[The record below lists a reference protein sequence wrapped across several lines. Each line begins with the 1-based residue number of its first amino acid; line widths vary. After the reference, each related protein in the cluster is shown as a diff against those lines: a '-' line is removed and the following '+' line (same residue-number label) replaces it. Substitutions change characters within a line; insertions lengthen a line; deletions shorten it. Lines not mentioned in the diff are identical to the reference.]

1 MKTLR
6 KLAALVLFA
15 CCGQSLLAQQEA
27 MFTHYMNNTLAV
39 NPAYAG
45 SRDALTVT
53 ALHRSQWVNFDG
65 APTTQTV
72 TMHTPLF
79 NNKLGLGV
87 SVIHDQIGP
96 VKTTSA
102 YVDLAYIIKTSEKGH
117 LAFGLKGGFNYMQA
131 NLSTLKLDQTGDVA
145 FSDNINSR
153 FLPNFGFGIYY
164 YLPRFYVGISTPQLM
179 ENNFKANTTTGSTNL
194 ASEQRH
200 YYLIAGT
207 VFKLSNTVELKPT
220 AYVKVTM
227 NAPVEAD
234 VTASFIFSKKVLIG
248 AMVRTGDAL
257 GVLVGY
263 NITDQF
269 HVGYSFDWSYGNRTF
284 KYNQGSHEVVL
295 VYDFIFKDK
304 QRIRS
309 PRYF

>member
-1 MKTLR
+1 
-6 KLAALVLFA
+6 
-15 CCGQSLLAQQEA
+15 
-27 MFTHYMNNTLAV
+27 MFSHYMNNTLAV

-45 SRDALTVT
+45 SRDALTIT
-53 ALHRSQWVNFDG
+53 ALHRSQWVGFDG

-79 NNKLGLGV
+79 NNKLGLGL
-87 SVIHDQIGP
+87 SVVHDQIGP

-117 LAFGLKGGFNYMQA
+117 LAFGLKGGFNFMQA
-131 NLSTLKLDQTGDVA
+131 NLSTLQLNQQSDAA
-145 FSDNINSR
+145 FQDNIQSK

-164 YLPRFYVGISTPQLM
+164 YLPRFYVGVSTPQLL
-179 ENNFKANTTTGSTNL
+179 ENNFKTNTSTGSTNL
-194 ASEQRH
+194 ASGKRH

-207 VFKLSNTVELKPT
+207 VFRLSNSVELKPT

-227 NAPVEAD
+227 NAPIEAD
-234 VTASFIFSKKVLIG
+234 VTASFIFSKKLLIG

-257 GVLVGY
+257 GALVGY